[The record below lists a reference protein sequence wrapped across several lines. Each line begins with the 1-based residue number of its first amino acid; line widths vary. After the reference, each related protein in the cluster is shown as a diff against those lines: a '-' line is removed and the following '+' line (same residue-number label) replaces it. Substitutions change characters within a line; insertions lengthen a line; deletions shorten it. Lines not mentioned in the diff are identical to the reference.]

1 MPLPYLATVDDL
13 MAYPGQ
19 KPASDAEAQLALRIA
34 SGAIRN
40 RTKQILSF
48 VAADTVTL
56 NGGQRVLTLPQ
67 RPLVVDDDNPLTV
80 VEIVDGTGLE
90 IPAVEGRDFVRKGSE
105 LHRGE
110 TWPASRLLG
119 WPHRQRIGIWADLV
133 MVTYSHGFLEIP
145 DDLVGICLDLAAA
158 TLANPN
164 RLRSESAG
172 ATSVT
177 HTVET
182 FGTGSLTSDH
192 EALLK
197 AYMRSTSWSVT
208 QS

>member
-1 MPLPYLATVDDL
+1 MPLPYLATVDNL

-40 RTKQILSF
+40 RTKQTLSF
-48 VAADTVTL
+48 VAGDTVTL
-56 NGGQRVLTLPQ
+56 TGGQRVLSLPQ
-67 RPLVVDDDNPLTV
+67 RPLIVDDDNPLTV

-90 IPAVEGRDFVRKGSE
+90 IPAVEGRDFIRKGSE

-110 TWPASRLLG
+110 TWPTSRLMG
-119 WPHRQRIGIWADLV
+119 WPHRQHIGIWADLV
-133 MVTYSHGFLEIP
+133 RVTYSHGFLEIP
-145 DDLVGICLDLAAA
+145 DDLAGICLDLAAA
-158 TLANPN
+158 TIANPN

-172 ATSVT
+172 ATAVT

-182 FGTGSLTSDH
+182 FGTGSLTADH
-192 EALLK
+192 EKLLRD
-197 AYMRSTSWSVT
+197 YMRSTSWSVT